1 MTKSCE
7 VIEVEISAMI
17 DCELPAAESL
27 VVVDHLLECSEC
39 REFYSLSRGLDT
51 ALGQARVSARAGEM
65 PAGLWSRIDNAIE
78 AEENVV
84 SLSGKLRR
92 TTPTWLLSAAAAL
105 LLVVGGWYASQH
117 WDTPRQ
123 LPSDNVLL
131 VTLESDQGAMTE
143 ERFIELTAE
152 LLRSERR
159 YHQSMLEIMVALERQ
174 THRDEGRPDLRL
186 PRSVQ
191 DDYGLLTIIN
201 ELESPEEVIP
211 ERT

>member
-1 MTKSCE
+1 MRKSCE
-7 VIEVEISAMI
+7 LIEVEISAMV

-39 REFYSLSRGLDT
+39 REFYALTRDLDA
-51 ALGQARVSARAGEM
+51 ALGQAQVSARAGEL
-65 PAGLWSRIDNAIE
+65 PAGLWSRIDSAVE
-78 AEENVV
+78 TEDNVV
-84 SLSGKLRR
+84 KLSSKLRR

-105 LLVVGGWYASQH
+105 LLVVGAWFASQH
-117 WDTPRQ
+117 WGTSRQ

-131 VTLESDQGAMTE
+131 VALESDRGAMTE

-159 YHQSMLEIMVALERQ
+159 YRQSMLEIMVALERHSR
-174 THRDEGRPDLRL
+174 TDEGRPDLRL
-186 PRSVQ
+186 PRSVL
-191 DDYGLLTIIN
+191 DDSGLLTITN
-201 ELESPEEVIP
+201 ELEPTKEVFP